1 MRYNFPDCET
11 FDIKIENENNIRL
24 KIKNSTYILGKYMP
38 KLPSIISA
46 TTFSAIANVLYDYI
60 AMDDISLSNTSFKN
74 DLNMTCYDL
83 VLELP
88 ELDKKLYI
96 FFNYEFTLICYKEH
110 DMYKKIGLS
119 NFLHLQLVKGLTPTE
134 VSNIVNVWRGLYVN

>member
-1 MRYNFPDCET
+1 MNYNFPDCET
-11 FDIKIENENNIRL
+11 FDIRIENENSIRL

-60 AMDDISLSNTSFKN
+60 AIDDISLSNTSFKN
-74 DLNMTCYDL
+74 NLNMTCYDL

-110 DMYKKIGLS
+110 GMYKKIGLS

-134 VSNIVNVWRGLYVN
+134 VSSIVNVWRSLDVS